1 MADSYEDLVAEA
13 KAKTEQTDADT
24 VHEALIY
31 GEDLTIVDVREI
43 HEYEEAHLPEAKHT
57 PRGMLESRAA
67 EELPDRNAR
76 IVTHSAA
83 GGRGSLA
90 AKSLQ
95 ELGYTNVA
103 NMEGGLNAWRKRG
116 YETE

>member
-1 MADSYEDLVAEA
+1 MEDSYEDLVAEA

-31 GEDLTIVDVREI
+31 GEDLTIVDIREI

-57 PRGMLESRAA
+57 PCGILESRAA

-76 IVTHSAA
+76 IVTHCAA
-83 GGRGSLA
+83 GDVALSPRRASRSWVTQTWPTWKA
-90 AKSLQ
+90 A
-95 ELGYTNVA
+95 
-103 NMEGGLNAWRKRG
+103 
-116 YETE
+116 

>member
-13 KAKTEQTDADT
+13 KAKTEQTDVDT

-43 HEYEEAHLPEAKHT
+43 HEYEEAHLPGAKHT

-67 EELPDRNAR
+67 EELPDRKAR
-76 IVTHSAA
+76 IVTSCAA
-83 GGRGSLA
+83 GGVAHSPPRASRSWVTQTWPTWKA
-90 AKSLQ
+90 A
-95 ELGYTNVA
+95 
-103 NMEGGLNAWRKRG
+103 
-116 YETE
+116 